1 MSPRT
6 RERFNF
12 SFSPSFHKAIQ
23 DIAYNGLQTVYD
35 EDARTS
41 ASAFLETHI
50 TRTLIYPDLKKRKI
64 NKPKLKAMFNSPE
77 QICQFWLALREAER
91 KTLGY
96 KIHDN
101 PKIGIIGIETPHPD
115 DSEKRIML

>member
-1 MSPRT
+1 MSPRA

-23 DIAYNGLQTVYD
+23 DIAYNGLPGVYGE
-35 EDARTS
+35 EDRPS

-50 TRTLIYPDLKKRKI
+50 TRTLIYNDLKKRNIYKTKLNAI
-64 NKPKLKAMFNSPE
+64 FNKSEL
-77 QICQFWLALREAER
+77 ICQFWLALREAER
-91 KTLGY
+91 KTPGY

-101 PKIGIIGIETPHPD
+101 PKVGIIGVEGPHPD
-115 DSEKRIML
+115 DPEKRIML